1 MQDNEGRLTGLLT
14 SFRRNFLLK
23 HFGEGKRIAGGRRK
37 RRKLLMHDLKEKRK
51 YWELQAVVSTICKS
65 GFARGYS
72 HFARQ
77 TRQ

>member
-14 SFRRNFLLK
+14 SFRRK
-23 HFGEGKRIAGGRRK
+23 GIAGGRGK

-51 YWELQAVVSTICKS
+51 YWELQALVNTVCKS

-72 HFARQ
+72 HVARQ